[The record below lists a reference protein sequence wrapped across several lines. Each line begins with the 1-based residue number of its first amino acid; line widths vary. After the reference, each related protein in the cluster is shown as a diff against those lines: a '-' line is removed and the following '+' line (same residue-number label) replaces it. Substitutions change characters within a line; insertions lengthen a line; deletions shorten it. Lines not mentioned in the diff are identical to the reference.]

1 VLRIGEPLFDHTF
14 EHELGR
20 KRMSPVYLLRLVFQ
34 VLVFGLEKFAMQVS
48 VDKGDLVVHRFI
60 AT

>member
-1 VLRIGEPLFDHTF
+1 VRETGAFDHTF

-20 KRMSPVYLLRLVFQ
+20 KRMSSVYLLRLVFQ